1 MRVIGPCVVG
11 DADNRL
17 LDVDEAGG
25 LQQLAGAVLVRDWA
39 RNSVRGVGEP
49 AIPLC
54 EHAVGGQC
62 VVVAARLHV
71 DFNVLYPAGAGLE
84 MSGGAR

>member
-1 MRVIGPCVVG
+1 
-11 DADNRL
+11 
-17 LDVDEAGG
+17 
-25 LQQLAGAVLVRDWA
+25 
-39 RNSVRGVGEP
+39 VRGVGEP